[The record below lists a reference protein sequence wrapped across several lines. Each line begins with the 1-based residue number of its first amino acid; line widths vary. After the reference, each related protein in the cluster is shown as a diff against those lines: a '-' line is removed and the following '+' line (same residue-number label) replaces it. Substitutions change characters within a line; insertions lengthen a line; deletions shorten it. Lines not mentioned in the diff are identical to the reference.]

1 MNMCSE
7 IEKKYELV
15 SCSLELN
22 PFIYIDRELLG
33 AHFCVR
39 IRDNVYLRV
48 NFPQCVTLDEN
59 NWHRYFLT
67 PAGENYYKEGFWG
80 EGYFCG
86 NGEKLILHAVECEF
100 FYLNDVSCDFYMI
113 EEKILP
119 SFNAFL
125 KRINIVYPDAMTYH
139 SKSEDYCDI
148 DSGFS
153 VLVSKKSRLKALSKT
168 ISLQSRNIVY
178 LKRCHI
184 LNLLRRFSY
193 SVNVTYDLLSSARN
207 DYHRGIYRSVI
218 LNCSTIVEIILN
230 KQLRAYLQTNVK
242 ENKIVDY
249 IFKKLNGFNAI
260 VEACKKVGLQL
271 SVDSGTMKELR
282 AMAKLRNRIIHGGYT
297 PSEKE
302 AKAVLDTTSKF
313 MKLCQEEIYNS

>member
-1 MNMCSE
+1 MNMGSE
-7 IEKKYELV
+7 IEKKYEQV

-33 AHFCVR
+33 SHFCIK

-48 NFPQCVTLDEN
+48 NFPQCATLDEN

-67 PAGENYYKEGFWG
+67 PAGENYCKEGFWG
-80 EGYFCG
+80 EGHFCG
-86 NGEKLILHAVECEF
+86 NGEMLILHAVECEF
-100 FYLNDVSCDFYMI
+100 FYLNDVNCDFYMV

-125 KRINIVYPDAMTYH
+125 KRINIVYPDAMIYH

-148 DSGFS
+148 GSGFS
-153 VLVSKKSRLKALSKT
+153 VRVSRKSHLKALSKT
-168 ISLQSRNIVY
+168 IRLQRRNIVY

-207 DYHRGIYRSVI
+207 DYHREIYRSVI

-230 KQLRAYLQTNVK
+230 KRLRSYLQTNVK
-242 ENKIVDY
+242 ENEIVDY

-260 VEACKKVGLQL
+260 VETCKNVGLNL
-271 SVDSGTMKELR
+271 SVDSGMMKELR
-282 AMAKLRNRIIHGGYT
+282 AMAKLRNHIIHGGYT
-297 PSEKE
+297 PLEKE
-302 AKAVLDTTSKF
+302 AKTALDTTSKF
-313 MKLCQEEIYNS
+313 MELSQEEIYNC

>member
-1 MNMCSE
+1 M
-7 IEKKYELV
+7 
-15 SCSLELN
+15 
-22 PFIYIDRELLG
+22 
-33 AHFCVR
+33 
-39 IRDNVYLRV
+39 
-48 NFPQCVTLDEN
+48 
-59 NWHRYFLT
+59 
-67 PAGENYYKEGFWG
+67 
-80 EGYFCG
+80 
-86 NGEKLILHAVECEF
+86 LILHAVECEF

-119 SFNAFL
+119 SFNTFL

-148 DSGFS
+148 YSGFS

-249 IFKKLNGFNAI
+249 IFKKLNGFDAI

>member
-1 MNMCSE
+1 MNMCRE
-7 IEKKYELV
+7 MEKQYEYV

-33 AHFCVR
+33 SHICVK

-48 NFPQCVTLDEN
+48 NFPQCATLDEN
-59 NWHRYFLT
+59 NRHRHFLT

-80 EGYFCG
+80 EGYFGG
-86 NGEKLILHAVECEF
+86 NREMLILHAVECKF
-100 FYLNDVSCDFYMI
+100 FYLNGMDSDI
-113 EEKILP
+113 HLIKEKIIPL
-119 SFNAFL
+119 FNAFL
-125 KRINIVYPDAMTYH
+125 KRINIVFPDAMTYH
-139 SKSEDYCDI
+139 SKSEDYCDTR
-148 DSGFS
+148 SGFS
-153 VLVSKKSRLKALSKT
+153 VHASNKSCLRAVSNTIRL
-168 ISLQSRNIVY
+168 QRRNIVY

-207 DYHRGIYRSVI
+207 DYHREIYRSVI

-230 KQLRAYLQTNVK
+230 KRLRSYLQSNIK
-242 ENKIVDY
+242 DNKIVDY

-271 SVDSGTMKELR
+271 SIDSGTMKELG
-282 AMAKLRNRIIHGGYT
+282 AMAILRNHIIHGGYT
-297 PSEKE
+297 PLEKE
-302 AKAVLDTTSKF
+302 AKTALDTTSKF
-313 MKLCQEEIYNS
+313 MKLSQEEIYNC